1 MHKMRKTVVTLAFL
15 FVGAVL
21 WAQTSLRD
29 GMAVLEKKYG
39 IHFVYDASL
48 PLERRL
54 GQPNGTTL
62 EEALAH
68 LFEGSDIRYEIKG
81 KHVILKKNRK
91 VTISGL
97 ILDAASGETLIGAGV
112 TSGKDGAVTNNFGF
126 YSLSIPGK
134 DDKVSVTYSYV
145 GYTTKTISI
154 RVQKDTTI
162 NVRLSPGASL
172 EEAIV
177 TAQRESG
184 VAATKM
190 SAIEVPVAA
199 IKSAPALFGE
209 ADVLKTIQLLPGVQG
224 GTEGFSGL
232 YVRGGGPDEN
242 LLLLDG
248 IPIYNAEHMLGI
260 FSVFQPEA
268 VKKVTLYKGSFPAR
282 YGGRISSIIDVRTN
296 DGNLY
301 ETHGSFGVSMLSDKL
316 HLEGPIWKGKT
327 SFSVSARGMHTLL
340 LTPIIKLTGFD
351 GNYFFYDLDAKLT
364 HRFSDR
370 DRLYFNVYNG
380 LDDFYYRNQ
389 DNYGSGR
396 TGGDIADNQNLGIR
410 WGNTV
415 AALRWNHV
423 LGPKLF
429 ANTTVAFNRYKMQIE
444 SDLVSKETGLDGSL
458 GNNRYQFDY
467 RSGMRD
473 WVAKVDFDYTPS
485 PSQKVKF
492 GADYTYH
499 TFIPETFT
507 TYAREVMGGVVQI
520 DTTISMKSNAE
531 QVGHEASLYVE
542 DDIRIG
548 SRLTLNPGFH
558 ASLFGTQGKT
568 YWSLEPRM
576 SAKVAMGEDW
586 SAKVSYSRM
595 SQYVHLLSSSQ
606 ISLPVDLWVPITK
619 DIRPET
625 SDQYSL
631 GLYFNGIPGWE
642 FSLEGYY
649 KNMRNVLEYKE
660 GVAFMFDSSGWE
672 NKVEVGTGRA
682 MGIELFIEKTMGK
695 TTGWLGYTLAKS
707 DRLFPTINH
716 GERFPYRYDRR
727 HNVNLLVNHKFNE
740 KFDLSA
746 TWNFASGGATT
757 LPERRIVM
765 TSPFNP
771 PRYAD
776 LVTSRNNYRLP
787 ASHTLN
793 LGFNFHRKHNRGDG
807 IWSLSV
813 YNVYNHMNPNLVLK
827 ENDQHFIGS
836 SNLDGSGT
844 QWQEVNTVRLKKI
857 TFLPIFPSI
866 GYTRTF

>member
-1 MHKMRKTVVTLAFL
+1 MQKMRKTVVTLAFL

-39 IHFVYDASL
+39 IHFVYDSSL

-154 RVQKDTTI
+154 QVQKDTTI

-576 SAKVAMGEDW
+576 SAKVAMSEDW

-740 KFDLSA
+740 KFDISA
-746 TWNFASGGATT
+746 TWNFASGGTTT

-765 TSPFNP
+765 MSPFNP

-793 LGFNFHRKHNRGDG
+793 LGFNFHRKHNRGEG

-857 TFLPIFPSI
+857 TFLPLFPSI

>member
-1 MHKMRKTVVTLAFL
+1 MQKMRKTVVTLAFL

-97 ILDAASGETLIGAGV
+97 ILDAASGETLIGAGA

-145 GYTTKTISI
+145 GYMTKTISI

-327 SFSVSARGMHTLL
+327 TLLARGEC
-340 LTPIIKLTGFD
+340 TPFC
-351 GNYFFYDLDAKLT
+351 
-364 HRFSDR
+364 
-370 DRLYFNVYNG
+370 
-380 LDDFYYRNQ
+380 
-389 DNYGSGR
+389 
-396 TGGDIADNQNLGIR
+396 
-410 WGNTV
+410 
-415 AALRWNHV
+415 
-423 LGPKLF
+423 
-429 ANTTVAFNRYKMQIE
+429 
-444 SDLVSKETGLDGSL
+444 
-458 GNNRYQFDY
+458 
-467 RSGMRD
+467 
-473 WVAKVDFDYTPS
+473 
-485 PSQKVKF
+485 
-492 GADYTYH
+492 
-499 TFIPETFT
+499 
-507 TYAREVMGGVVQI
+507 
-520 DTTISMKSNAE
+520 
-531 QVGHEASLYVE
+531 
-542 DDIRIG
+542 
-548 SRLTLNPGFH
+548 
-558 ASLFGTQGKT
+558 
-568 YWSLEPRM
+568 
-576 SAKVAMGEDW
+576 
-586 SAKVSYSRM
+586 
-595 SQYVHLLSSSQ
+595 
-606 ISLPVDLWVPITK
+606 
-619 DIRPET
+619 
-625 SDQYSL
+625 
-631 GLYFNGIPGWE
+631 
-642 FSLEGYY
+642 
-649 KNMRNVLEYKE
+649 
-660 GVAFMFDSSGWE
+660 
-672 NKVEVGTGRA
+672 
-682 MGIELFIEKTMGK
+682 
-695 TTGWLGYTLAKS
+695 
-707 DRLFPTINH
+707 
-716 GERFPYRYDRR
+716 
-727 HNVNLLVNHKFNE
+727 
-740 KFDLSA
+740 
-746 TWNFASGGATT
+746 
-757 LPERRIVM
+757 
-765 TSPFNP
+765 
-771 PRYAD
+771 
-776 LVTSRNNYRLP
+776 
-787 ASHTLN
+787 
-793 LGFNFHRKHNRGDG
+793 
-807 IWSLSV
+807 
-813 YNVYNHMNPNLVLK
+813 
-827 ENDQHFIGS
+827 
-836 SNLDGSGT
+836 
-844 QWQEVNTVRLKKI
+844 
-857 TFLPIFPSI
+857 
-866 GYTRTF
+866 

>member
-282 YGGRISSIIDVRTN
+282 FGGRISSIIDVRTN

-327 SFSVSARGMHTLL
+327 SYSVSARGMHTLL

-389 DNYGSGR
+389 DSYGSGK
-396 TGGDIADNQNLGIR
+396 TGGTIEDDQHLGLR

-423 LGPKLF
+423 LTPKLF
-429 ANTTVAFNRYKMQIE
+429 ANATVAYNRYHMRIE
-444 SDLVSKETGLDGSL
+444 SDLVSQETDLDGSI

-507 TYAREVMGGVVQI
+507 TYAREVMGGVVQR

-576 SAKVAMGEDW
+576 SAKVAMSEDW

-740 KFDLSA
+740 KFDISA
-746 TWNFASGGATT
+746 TWNFASGGTTT

-765 TSPFNP
+765 MSPFNP

-793 LGFNFHRKHNRGDG
+793 LGFNFHRKHNRGEG

-836 SNLDGSGT
+836 SNLDGSGM
-844 QWQEVNTVRLKKI
+844 QWQEVNTARLKKI
-857 TFLPIFPSI
+857 TFLPLFPSI

>member
-1 MHKMRKTVVTLAFL
+1 MQKMRKTVVTLAFL

-39 IHFVYDASL
+39 IHFVYDSSL

-327 SFSVSARGMHTLL
+327 SYSVSARGMHTLL

-576 SAKVAMGEDW
+576 SAKVAMSEDW

-793 LGFNFHRKHNRGDG
+793 LGFNFHRKHNRGEG
-807 IWSLSV
+807 IWNLSV
-813 YNVYNHMNPNLVLK
+813 YNVYNRMNPNLVLK
-827 ENDQHFIGS
+827 ENDEHLIGS

>member
-1 MHKMRKTVVTLAFL
+1 MQKMRKTVVTLAFL

-396 TGGDIADNQNLGIR
+396 TGGDIADNQNIGIR

-507 TYAREVMGGVVQI
+507 TYAREVMGGVVQR

-740 KFDLSA
+740 KFDISA
-746 TWNFASGGATT
+746 TWNFASGGTTT

-765 TSPFNP
+765 MSPFNP

-793 LGFNFHRKHNRGDG
+793 LGFNFHRKHNRGEG

-857 TFLPIFPSI
+857 TFLPLFPSI

>member
-21 WAQTSLRD
+21 WAQTNLRD

-209 ADVLKTIQLLPGVQG
+209 ADGLKTIQLLPGVQG

-327 SFSVSARGMHTLL
+327 SYSVSARGMHSLL

-576 SAKVAMGEDW
+576 SAKVAMSEDW

-740 KFDLSA
+740 KFDISA
-746 TWNFASGGATT
+746 TWNFASGGTTT

-765 TSPFNP
+765 MSPFNP

-793 LGFNFHRKHNRGDG
+793 LGFNFHRKHNRGEG

-857 TFLPIFPSI
+857 TFLPLFPSI

>member
-1 MHKMRKTVVTLAFL
+1 MTLAFL

-507 TYAREVMGGVVQI
+507 TYAHEVMGGVVQI

-576 SAKVAMGEDW
+576 STKVAMSEDW

-740 KFDLSA
+740 KFDISA
-746 TWNFASGGATT
+746 TWNIASGGTTT

-765 TSPFNP
+765 MSPFNP

-793 LGFNFHRKHNRGDG
+793 LGFNFHRKHNRGEG

-857 TFLPIFPSI
+857 TFLPLFPSI

>member
-1 MHKMRKTVVTLAFL
+1 MRKTVVTLAFL

-177 TAQRESG
+177 TAPRESG

-380 LDDFYYRNQ
+380 LDDFYYRNH

-396 TGGDIADNQNLGIR
+396 TGGDIADNQNIGIR

-485 PSQKVKF
+485 PSQTVRF

-499 TFIPETFT
+499 NFIPETFT
-507 TYAREVMGGVVQI
+507 TYARETVDSVVQL
-520 DTTISMKSNAE
+520 DTTINMKSNSE
-531 QVGHEASLYVE
+531 QVGHEVSLYVE
-542 DDIRIG
+542 DD
-548 SRLTLNPGFH
+548 
-558 ASLFGTQGKT
+558 
-568 YWSLEPRM
+568 
-576 SAKVAMGEDW
+576 V
-586 SAKVSYSRM
+586 
-595 SQYVHLLSSSQ
+595 
-606 ISLPVDLWVPITK
+606 
-619 DIRPET
+619 
-625 SDQYSL
+625 
-631 GLYFNGIPGWE
+631 
-642 FSLEGYY
+642 
-649 KNMRNVLEYKE
+649 
-660 GVAFMFDSSGWE
+660 
-672 NKVEVGTGRA
+672 
-682 MGIELFIEKTMGK
+682 
-695 TTGWLGYTLAKS
+695 
-707 DRLFPTINH
+707 
-716 GERFPYRYDRR
+716 
-727 HNVNLLVNHKFNE
+727 
-740 KFDLSA
+740 
-746 TWNFASGGATT
+746 
-757 LPERRIVM
+757 RIV
-765 TSPFNP
+765 
-771 PRYAD
+771 
-776 LVTSRNNYRLP
+776 
-787 ASHTLN
+787 
-793 LGFNFHRKHNRGDG
+793 
-807 IWSLSV
+807 
-813 YNVYNHMNPNLVLK
+813 
-827 ENDQHFIGS
+827 Q
-836 SNLDGSGT
+836 
-844 QWQEVNTVRLKKI
+844 
-857 TFLPIFPSI
+857 
-866 GYTRTF
+866 

>member
-1 MHKMRKTVVTLAFL
+1 MTLAFL

-177 TAQRESG
+177 TAPRESG

-268 VKKVTLYKGSFPAR
+268 VKKVALYKGSFPAR

-380 LDDFYYRNQ
+380 LDDFYYRNH

-396 TGGDIADNQNLGIR
+396 TGGDIADNQNIGIR

-576 SAKVAMGEDW
+576 SAKVAMSEDW

-695 TTGWLGYTLAKS
+695 NTGWLGYTLAKS

-740 KFDLSA
+740 KFDISA
-746 TWNFASGGATT
+746 TWNIASGGTTT

-765 TSPFNP
+765 MSPFNP

-793 LGFNFHRKHNRGDG
+793 LGFNFHRKHNRGEG

-813 YNVYNHMNPNLVLK
+813 YNVYNQMNPNLVLK

-857 TFLPIFPSI
+857 TFLPLFPSI

>member
-1 MHKMRKTVVTLAFL
+1 MQKMRKTVVTLAFL

-97 ILDAASGETLIGAGV
+97 ILDAASGETLIGAGA

-145 GYTTKTISI
+145 GYMTKTISI

-301 ETHGSFGVSMLSDKL
+301 ETHGSFGVSMISDKF

-327 SFSVSARGMHTLL
+327 SYSVSARGMHTLL

-396 TGGDIADNQNLGIR
+396 TGGDIADNQDIGIR

-444 SDLVSKETGLDGSL
+444 SDLVSKETGPDGSL

-485 PSQKVKF
+485 PSQKVKI

-507 TYAREVMGGVVQI
+507 TYAHEVMGGVVQI

-576 SAKVAMGEDW
+576 SAKVAMSEDW

-740 KFDLSA
+740 KFDISA
-746 TWNFASGGATT
+746 TWNFASGGTTT

-765 TSPFNP
+765 MSPFNP

-793 LGFNFHRKHNRGDG
+793 LGFNFHRKHNRGEG

-857 TFLPIFPSI
+857 TFLPLFPSI

>member
-1 MHKMRKTVVTLAFL
+1 MQKMRKTVVTLAFL

-39 IHFVYDASL
+39 IHFVYDSSL

-154 RVQKDTTI
+154 QVQKDTTI

-268 VKKVTLYKGSFPAR
+268 VKKVALYKGSFPAR

-576 SAKVAMGEDW
+576 SAKVAMSEDW

-625 SDQYSL
+625 SDQYSF

-740 KFDLSA
+740 KFDISA
-746 TWNFASGGATT
+746 TWNFASGGTTT

-765 TSPFNP
+765 MSPFNP

-793 LGFNFHRKHNRGDG
+793 LGFNFHRKHNRGEG

-857 TFLPIFPSI
+857 TFLPLFPSI

>member
-1 MHKMRKTVVTLAFL
+1 MQKMRKTVVTLAFL

-327 SFSVSARGMHTLL
+327 SYSVSARGMHTLL

-389 DNYGSGR
+389 DSYGSGK
-396 TGGDIADNQNLGIR
+396 TGGTIEDDQHLGLR

-423 LGPKLF
+423 LTPKLF
-429 ANTTVAFNRYKMQIE
+429 ANATVAYNRYHMRIE
-444 SDLVSKETGLDGSL
+444 SDLVSQETDLDGSI

-507 TYAREVMGGVVQI
+507 TYAREVMGGVVQR

-576 SAKVAMGEDW
+576 SAKVAMSEDW

-793 LGFNFHRKHNRGDG
+793 LGFNFHRKHNRGEG

-857 TFLPIFPSI
+857 TFLPLFPSI